1 MATGQTILTIGAL
14 VIFGMIAI
22 NVQQLYVQSIVN
34 RVDDQTTSSAMSI
47 GWTIAEEIQS
57 YAFQYDNLDSDFGGY
72 DNVNDPTRRMEIQ
85 SQIDE
90 LFYVTVDLSA
100 EKELIHEQIGRTA
113 TIRVYRSNDLALK
126 TEYRTAVVSLQ

>member
-1 MATGQTILTIGAL
+1 MATGQTVLTIGAL
-14 VIFGMIAI
+14 IIFGIIAM
-22 NVQQLYVQSIVN
+22 NVRSLYVQSIVN

-57 YAFQYDNLDSDFGGY
+57 YAFRYDSLDAAFGGMDNLNSSLS
-72 DNVNDPTRRMEIQ
+72 RMEIR
-85 SQIDE
+85 SQINE

-100 EKELIHEQIGRTA
+100 EKELIHEQFGRTA
-113 TIRVYRSNDLALK
+113 IIRVYRSNDLALK

>member
-14 VIFGMIAI
+14 IIFGIIAM
-22 NVQQLYVQSIVN
+22 NVRSLYVQSIVN

-57 YAFQYDNLDSDFGGY
+57 YAFQYDNLDSEFGGL
-72 DNVNDPTRRMEIQ
+72 DNVNSPLSRLEIL
-85 SQIDE
+85 SQINE

-100 EKELIHEQIGRTA
+100 EKELILNQFGRTA
-113 TIRVYRSNDLALK
+113 TIRVFRSDDLALK
-126 TEYRTAVVSLQ
+126 TEYRTAVVALQ